1 VLTLLPP
8 AASWALVS
16 LLGRG
21 EVKRPGLLWLLVTVL
36 GVAGLAGEGV
46 AKTGAVRDEVG
57 VELLNIRATNK
68 INIMQNNNF
77 DARM

>member
-1 VLTLLPP
+1 MLTLLPP

-57 VELLNIRATNK
+57 VELLPAG
-68 INIMQNNNF
+68 
-77 DARM
+77 